1 MLVGRRVNIEIGVDI
16 HLRQLAEL
24 VLLYLDRQRAVER
37 RLEDVALA
45 GVEIFLRAI
54 QIYPSTL
61 AILGTDGA
69 IVGTEHELHILATRD
84 VGFSHLEGEAE
95 EIPAVG
101 LDGDVYIESLGIEV
115 GIGDDGC
122 PVFAVALDVYGVG
135 ILVTLLG
142 LIGHDDATT
151 RVDIDIGLA
160 CKSVV
165 QGVFLV
171 QVEIFVGFVE
181 LYQFGELAP
190 LGVPIVIVFALLGD
204 IQGTS
209 LIGCF

>member
-1 MLVGRRVNIEIGVDI
+1 MNIELGVYI
-16 HLRQLAEL
+16 HVGQFAKRT
-24 VLLYLDRQRAVER
+24 LLYLDRQRTVER

-45 GVEIFLRAI
+45 GVEIFLGAI
-54 QIYPSTL
+54 KVYPSTL

-69 IVGTEHELHILATRD
+69 IVGTEHKLHILTTRD
-84 VGFSHLEGEAE
+84 VGFSYLEGEAE
-95 EIPAVG
+95 EIPAIG

-122 PVFAVALDVYGVG
+122 PVFAVALDVDGVG

-142 LIGHDDATT
+142 LVGHDDATT
-151 RVDIDIGLA
+151 RVDVDIGLTR
-160 CKSVV
+160 KSVI
-165 QGVFLV
+165 QDELLV
-171 QVEIFVGFVE
+171 QVEILVGFIE
-181 LYQFGELAP
+181 FYQIGKLAP

-204 IQGTS
+204 IERTS